1 MNGNPIPLNV
11 AISVISGVKI
21 HPPKKPFRNLAR
33 ISSSDRSLISAFE
46 SMIERE
52 SVLSLWCLG
61 LTIELREL
69 EDKVEGVRFSD
80 MCIVRVLDRERG
92 AL

>member
-1 MNGNPIPLNV
+1 MNGNPIPLRV

-21 HPPKKPFRNLAR
+21 HPPKKPFRNLAK
-33 ISSSDRSLISAFE
+33 ISSSDRFLISAFE
-46 SMIERE
+46 RMIERE
-52 SVLSLWCLG
+52 SVISLWCLG